1 MLAAQINLFA
11 QPGAIK
17 YNVDSASI
25 ENAGVP
31 KREIIKFTYNQLNPL
46 YQDCKLNICKSTCD
60 NITKIKISVIRT
72 ASNLRSYQL

>member
-31 KREIIKFTYNQLNPL
+31 KREIIKLH
-46 YQDCKLNICKSTCD
+46 
-60 NITKIKISVIRT
+60 IT
-72 ASNLRSYQL
+72 N